1 LLGKLP
7 DFLMGDIMK
16 RVIGF
21 HYTLTDK
28 SGTVLDSSIGDEPL
42 YFLENSQQII
52 PGLEKVIALMNI
64 GDKKKIEVLAA
75 DAYGDVNPEL
85 IVKVKKT
92 QFPPDAQLTV
102 GDQFQVNNDQHSPVF
117 TIMSIESD
125 EVTVDGNHPMAGK
138 DLFFDVEI
146 IGMREATTEE
156 MSHGHAHGA
165 HGHGHH

>member
-1 LLGKLP
+1 
-7 DFLMGDIMK
+7 MT

-28 SGTVLDSSIGDEPL
+28 SGTVLDSSEGSDPL
-42 YFLENSQQII
+42 FFLENSQQII
-52 PGLEKVIALMNI
+52 PGLEKVLQIMNV
-64 GDKKKIEVLAA
+64 GDKKKIEVKAQ

-85 IVKVKKT
+85 VVKVKKT
-92 QFPPDAQLTV
+92 QFPPDAQLSV
-102 GDQFQVNNDQHSPVF
+102 NDQFQVNNDPQSPVF
-117 TIMSIESD
+117 TITEIGDE

-146 IGMREATTEE
+146 TTMREATAEE
-156 MSHGHAHGA
+156 VSHGHAHGA

>member
-1 LLGKLP
+1 
-7 DFLMGDIMK
+7 MQ

-52 PGLEKVIALMNI
+52 PGLEKVIALMNT

-85 IVKVKKT
+85 VVKVKKT

-146 IGMREATTEE
+146 IGMRDATAEE

>member
-1 LLGKLP
+1 
-7 DFLMGDIMK
+7 MK

-28 SGTVLDSSIGDEPL
+28 SGTTLDSSIGDEPL
-42 YFLENSQQII
+42 FFLEGAQQII
-52 PGLEKVIALMNI
+52 PGLEKVITLMNV
-64 GDKKKIEVLAA
+64 GDKRKIEVKAQ

-85 IVKVKKT
+85 VVKVKRT
-92 QFPPDAQLTV
+92 QFPPGANLQI
-102 GDQFQVNNDQHSPVF
+102 GDQFQVNNDAHSPVF
-117 TIMSIESD
+117 TVMALDTD

-146 IGMREATTEE
+146 VGMREATKEE
-156 MSHGHAHGA
+156 LSHGHAHGA

>member
-1 LLGKLP
+1 
-7 DFLMGDIMK
+7 MK

-28 SGTVLDSSIGDEPL
+28 AGTVLDSSVGDEPL

-52 PGLEKVIALMNI
+52 PGLESVLALMNV
-64 GDKKKIEVLAA
+64 GDKRKIEVKAN

-85 IVKVKKT
+85 VVKVKKT
-92 QFPPDAQLTV
+92 QFPPDADLKV
-102 GDQFQVNNDQHSPVF
+102 GDQFQVNNDPHSPVF
-117 TIMSIESD
+117 TIMDVGPE

-146 IGMREATTEE
+146 VGMRDATAEE
-156 MSHGHAHGA
+156 VSHGHAHGA
-165 HGHGHH
+165 HGQGHH

>member
-1 LLGKLP
+1 
-7 DFLMGDIMK
+7 MK

-28 SGTVLDSSIGDEPL
+28 AGTVLDSSVGDEPL

-52 PGLEKVIALMNI
+52 PGLEKVISLMNV
-64 GDKKKIEVLAA
+64 GDKRKVEVKAN
-75 DAYGDVNPEL
+75 DAYGDINPDL
-85 IVKVKKT
+85 VVKVKKT
-92 QFPPDAQLTV
+92 QFPPDAELQV
-102 GDQFQVNNDQHSPVF
+102 GDQFQVNNDAHSPVF
-117 TIMSIESD
+117 TIMAVDTD

-146 IGMREATTEE
+146 VGVRPATEEE

-165 HGHGHH
+165 SGQGGHH

>member
-1 LLGKLP
+1 
-7 DFLMGDIMK
+7 MTK

-28 SGTVLDSSIGDEPL
+28 AGTVLDSSIGDEPL
-42 YFLENSQQII
+42 FFLENSHQII
-52 PGLEKVIALMNI
+52 PGLEKVLALMNV
-64 GDKKKIEVLAA
+64 GDKRKIEVKAA
-75 DAYGDVNPEL
+75 DAYGEVNAEL
-85 IVKVKKT
+85 VVKVKKT
-92 QFPPDAQLTV
+92 QFPPGATLTV

-117 TIMSIESD
+117 TIMAIDSE

-146 IGMREATTEE
+146 VGVRPATEEE
-156 MSHGHAHGA
+156 MSHGHAHGQ

>member
-1 LLGKLP
+1 
-7 DFLMGDIMK
+7 MK

>member
-1 LLGKLP
+1 
-7 DFLMGDIMK
+7 MSK

-28 SGTVLDSSIGDEPL
+28 TGTVLDSSIGDEPL

-52 PGLEKVIALMNI
+52 PGLERVIALMNV
-64 GDKKKIEVLAA
+64 GDKKKIEVKAP

-85 IVKVKKT
+85 VVKVKKT

-102 GDQFQVNNDQHSPVF
+102 GDQFQVNNDAHSPVF
-117 TIMSIESD
+117 TIMSIDSD

-146 IGMREATTEE
+146 VGVRAATAEE
-156 MSHGHAHGA
+156 MSHGHAHGS
-165 HGHGHH
+165 HGHGGH

>member
-1 LLGKLP
+1 
-7 DFLMGDIMK
+7 
-16 RVIGF
+16 
-21 HYTLTDK
+21 
-28 SGTVLDSSIGDEPL
+28 LDSSIGDEPL
-42 YFLENSQQII
+42 FFLENSQQII
-52 PGLEKVIALMNI
+52 PGLERVIALMNV

-85 IVKVKKT
+85 VVKVKKN

-117 TIMSIESD
+117 TIMSIETD

-146 IGMREATTEE
+146 VGVRAATQEE
-156 MSHGHAHGA
+156 MTHGHAHGA
-165 HGHGHH
+165 HGQGHH

>member
-1 LLGKLP
+1 
-7 DFLMGDIMK
+7 MK

-42 YFLENSQQII
+42 YFLESSQQII
-52 PGLEKVIALMNI
+52 PGLEKVIALMNV

-85 IVKVKKT
+85 VVTVKRT

-102 GDQFQVNNDQHSPVF
+102 GDQFQVNNDHHSPVF
-117 TIMSIESD
+117 TIMKIESE

-146 IGMREATTEE
+146 VGMREATAEE
-156 MSHGHAHGA
+156 VTHGHAHGE

>member
-1 LLGKLP
+1 
-7 DFLMGDIMK
+7 MK

-42 YFLENSQQII
+42 YFLENTHQII
-52 PGLEKVIALMNI
+52 PGLEKVIAIMNV
-64 GDKKKIEVLAA
+64 GDKKKIEVKAQ

-85 IVKVKKT
+85 VIKVQRT
-92 QFPPDAQLTV
+92 QFPPGADLKV

-117 TIMSIESD
+117 TIMELNEV

-146 IGMREATTEE
+146 VGMREATKDEL
-156 MSHGHAHGA
+156 SHGHAHGE

>member
-1 LLGKLP
+1 
-7 DFLMGDIMK
+7 MK

-28 SGTVLDSSIGDEPL
+28 TGTVLDSSEGSDPL
-42 YFLENSQQII
+42 FFLENSQQII
-52 PGLEKVIALMNI
+52 PGLEKVIQLMNV
-64 GDKKKIEVLAA
+64 GDKKKIEVKAQ

-85 IVKVKKT
+85 VVKVKKT
-92 QFPPDAQLTV
+92 QFPPDAQLSV
-102 GDQFQVNNDQHSPVF
+102 NDQFQVNNDPHSPVF
-117 TIMSIESD
+117 TITEIGDE

-146 IGMREATTEE
+146 TTVRDATAEE
-156 MSHGHAHGA
+156 VSHGHAHGA

>member
-1 LLGKLP
+1 
-7 DFLMGDIMK
+7 MK

-28 SGTVLDSSIGDEPL
+28 TGTVLDSSIGDEPL
-42 YFLENSQQII
+42 FFLESAQQII
-52 PGLEKVIALMNI
+52 PGLEKVLSLMNV
-64 GDKKKIEVLAA
+64 GDKRKIEVLAT

-85 IVKVKKT
+85 VVKVKKT
-92 QFPPDAQLTV
+92 QFPPDATLTV

-117 TIMSIESD
+117 TIMSVETD

-146 IGMREATTEE
+146 VGMRPATQEE
-156 MSHGHAHGA
+156 MTHGHAHGA
-165 HGHGHH
+165 HGQGHH

>member
-1 LLGKLP
+1 
-7 DFLMGDIMK
+7 MK

-28 SGTVLDSSIGDEPL
+28 SGTVLDSSEGSDPL
-42 YFLENSQQII
+42 FFLENSQQII
-52 PGLEKVIALMNI
+52 PGLEKVLSIMNV
-64 GDKKKIEVLAA
+64 GDKKKIEVRAQ

-85 IVKVKKT
+85 VVKVKKT
-92 QFPPDAQLTV
+92 QFPPDAQLSV
-102 GDQFQVNNDQHSPVF
+102 NDQFQVNNDPHSPVF
-117 TIMSIESD
+117 TITEIGDE

-146 IGMREATTEE
+146 TTMREATAEE
-156 MSHGHAHGA
+156 VSHGHAHGA